1 MNAGDEFTLTFD
13 NVGGSAADIE
23 LAVTGGIVECLSSE
37 AVNNNRLTAVFKA
50 LEVGDTE
57 ILAKA
62 HDKEKR
68 CAVHV
73 LPATG
78 IRGTLSESNLPQL
91 TYSDCTLHCDGQ
103 SISLYTLD
111 GRLAA
116 TARGRM
122 SLSPFKS
129 GIYVAKAAG
138 QTLKIV
144 VNGR

>member
-1 MNAGDEFTLTFD
+1 M
-13 NVGGSAADIE
+13 
-23 LAVTGGIVECLSSE
+23 AVTGGIVECLSSE
-37 AVNNNRLTAVFKA
+37 AVDNNRLTAVFKA

-57 ILAKA
+57 ILAMA

-73 LPATG
+73 LPAATG
-78 IRGTLSESNLPQL
+78 IRGPQYGGHLPQL
-91 TYSDCTLHCDGQ
+91 TCSDGHLHCEGQ
-103 SISLYTLD
+103 YISLYTLD

>member
-1 MNAGDEFTLTFD
+1 MNRIER
-13 NVGGSAADIE
+13 SA
-23 LAVTGGIVECLSSE
+23 C
-37 AVNNNRLTAVFKA
+37 
-50 LEVGDTE
+50 E

-62 HDKEKR
+62 YDKEKR

-73 LPATG
+73 LPAATG
-78 IRGTLSESNLPQL
+78 IRGPQYGGHLPQL
-91 TYSDCTLHCDGQ
+91 TCSDSYLHCEGQ

-116 TARGRM
+116 TARGSL